1 MTIPRI
7 CRFFILLYITAMIE
21 EIKKSISDREIRYRA
36 WDIKE
41 KEMIYDIQDCN
52 NWLIY
57 YTFTDF
63 IQDNWKDFYVM
74 QYTWLKDKNWN
85 PIYEWDIV
93 KRRQK
98 DWGIIEADNNE
109 YICFIDW
116 FMNWWACRK
125 NRDHCWFT
133 FWWEHIEVIWNIF
146 ESPELIQ

>member
-1 MTIPRI
+1 
-7 CRFFILLYITAMIE
+7 MIE
-21 EIKKSISDREIRYRA
+21 EIKKSISEREIKFRA
-36 WDIKE
+36 WDGTRTNKMMYSEDTNLSAFFSRAWQTEYNKNI
-41 KEMIYDIQDCN
+41 
-52 NWLIY
+52 
-57 YTFTDF
+57 
-63 IQDNWKDFYVM
+63 M